1 VTARRAIFLDRDG
14 TLIVDVGYPRDPAD
28 VALLPGASDVL
39 RALQR
44 TWLLVIVSNQSGIG
58 RGLITPEEAT
68 AVHDKM
74 ISLFAAEG
82 VAFAGVYYCPHAP
95 GARCD
100 CRKPAP
106 GLLLDAGLELDI
118 DVSQSIMIGDKA
130 SDVEAGRTAG
140 CAHVIRIGPDVD
152 AIPCTRCDDWEAVL
166 HVVRML

>member
-1 VTARRAIFLDRDG
+1 VTTRRAIFLDRDG
-14 TLIVDVGYPRDPAD
+14 TLIVDIGYPRDPAH
-28 VALLPGASDVL
+28 VVPLPGVADAL

-44 TWLLVIVSNQSGIG
+44 SWLLVIVSNQSGIS
-58 RGLITPEEAT
+58 RGLITPQEAT
-68 AVHDKM
+68 AVHDRM
-74 ISLFAAEG
+74 IELFAAEG

-106 GLLLDAGLELDI
+106 GLILDAAIELDI
-118 DVSQSIMIGDKA
+118 DVSRSIMIGDKA

-152 AIPCTRCDDWEAVL
+152 AIACTRCDDWESVL
-166 HVVRML
+166 HVVRAL